1 MSEVKFEKVSKYA
14 GIDFALPTRKTRL
27 SAGYDF
33 TVPEDVIVPSHYAQ
47 IFKMLKEKLLQTEFL
62 ESVLDLEVVKN
73 LISIGEESNKELN
86 EVEKSLAISKIT
98 KGLPEL
104 FQFLSDS
111 FTMDLDS
118 IKELVKKTDT
128 RMTLIPTGV
137 KVKLEEDQ
145 KLELFIRSSTPLG
158 AYLMMANSVGIID
171 ADYYNNPDNE
181 GHIYFQVINLSPFNI
196 KIKKGEI
203 IGQGIISRYDKTTLD
218 NASATRVGGFGST
231 SK

>member
-1 MSEVKFEKVSKYA
+1 MSEVKFEKVTKYA
-14 GIDFALPTRKTRL
+14 ENDFALPTRKTRL

-33 TVPEDVIVPSHYAQ
+33 TVPEDIIIPSHYAQ

-62 ESVLDLEVVKN
+62 ESVIDLEVAKT
-73 LISIGEESNKELN
+73 LISMRESNKELS
-86 EVEKSLAISKIT
+86 EAERLLVVGKIT
-98 KGLPEL
+98 KELPEL
-104 FQFLSDS
+104 LQLLNDS
-111 FTMDLDS
+111 FTMDLDLV
-118 IKELVKKTDT
+118 KELVKKTDT

-137 KVKLEEDQ
+137 KIKLEEDQ

-171 ADYYNNPDNE
+171 ADYYGNPDNE

-196 KIKKGEI
+196 RIKKGEI
-203 IGQGIISRYDKTTLD
+203 IGQGIISKYDKTTLD
-218 NASATRVGGFGST
+218 DASTTRVGGFGST

>member
-1 MSEVKFEKVSKYA
+1 MSEVKFEKVTKYA
-14 GIDFALPTRKTRL
+14 ENDFALPTRKTRL

-33 TVPEDVIVPSHYAQ
+33 TVPEDIIVPSHYAQ
-47 IFKMLKEKLLQTEFL
+47 IFKMLREKLLETEFL
-62 ESVLDLEVVKN
+62 ESALDLELVKN
-73 LISIGEESNKELN
+73 LIAIGQSNKELS
-86 EVEKSLAISKIT
+86 EAEKLLVVGKIT
-98 KGLPEL
+98 KKLPEL

-111 FTMDLDS
+111 FTMDLDLV
-118 IKELVKKTDT
+118 KELVKKTDT

-171 ADYYNNPDNE
+171 ADYYDNPDNE
-181 GHIYFQVINLSPFNI
+181 GHIHFQVINLSPFNI
-196 KIKKGEI
+196 RIKKGEI

-218 NASATRVGGFGST
+218 DTSATRVGGFGST

>member
-1 MSEVKFEKVSKYA
+1 MNEVKFEKVTKYA
-14 GIDFALPTRKTRL
+14 ENDFALPTRKTRL

-33 TVPEDVIVPSHYAQ
+33 TVPEDIIVPSHYAQ

-62 ESVLDLEVVKN
+62 ESITDLEIIKH
-73 LISIGEESNKELN
+73 LILIGESNKELSEAEQLLELN
-86 EVEKSLAISKIT
+86 KMAKE
-98 KGLPEL
+98 LPEL

-118 IKELVKKTDT
+118 IKKLVKKTDT

-158 AYLMMANSVGIID
+158 AYLMMA
-171 ADYYNNPDNE
+171 
-181 GHIYFQVINLSPFNI
+181 
-196 KIKKGEI
+196 
-203 IGQGIISRYDKTTLD
+203 
-218 NASATRVGGFGST
+218 
-231 SK
+231 

>member
-1 MSEVKFEKVSKYA
+1 MSEVKFEKVAKYA
-14 GIDFALPTRKTRL
+14 GNDFALPTRKTRL

-33 TVPEDVIVPSHYAQ
+33 TVPEDIIVPSHYAQ

-62 ESVLDLEVVKN
+62 ESIAGLEAVKN
-73 LISIGEESNKELN
+73 LISIGESNKELN
-86 EVEKSLAISKIT
+86 EDEKLLAISKIT
-98 KGLPEL
+98 KELPEL

-111 FTMDLDS
+111 FTMDLDLV
-118 IKELVKKTDT
+118 KELVKKTDT

-171 ADYYNNPDNE
+171 ADYYDNPDNE

-196 KIKKGEI
+196 RIKKGEI
-203 IGQGIISRYDKTTLD
+203 IGQGIISKYDKTTLD
-218 NASATRVGGFGST
+218 DTSTTRVGGFGST

>member
-1 MSEVKFEKVSKYA
+1 MSEVKFEKVTKYA
-14 GIDFALPTRKTRL
+14 ENDFALPTRKTRL

-33 TVPEDVIVPSHYAQ
+33 TVPEDVIVPSHYVQ

-62 ESVLDLEVVKN
+62 ESITDLEIIKH
-73 LISIGEESNKELN
+73 LILIGESNKKLSETEQLLELN
-86 EVEKSLAISKIT
+86 KMAKE
-98 KGLPEL
+98 LPEL

-203 IGQGIISRYDKTTLD
+203 IGQGIISKYDKTTLD
-218 NASATRVGGFGST
+218 NTSATRVGGFGST

>member
-1 MSEVKFEKVSKYA
+1 MSEVKFEKVTKYA

-33 TVPEDVIVPSHYAQ
+33 TVPEDIIVPSHYAQ
-47 IFKMLKEKLLQTEFL
+47 IFKMLKEKLSQTEFL
-62 ESVLDLEVVKN
+62 ESITDLEIIKH
-73 LISIGEESNKELN
+73 LISIGQSNKELS
-86 EVEKSLAISKIT
+86 EDEILLEAGKIT
-98 KGLPEL
+98 KELPEL

-118 IKELVKKTDT
+118 IKELVKKTNT

-203 IGQGIISRYDKTTLD
+203 IGQGIISKYDKTTFD
-218 NASATRVGGFGST
+218 NTSATRVGGFGST

>member
-1 MSEVKFEKVSKYA
+1 MNEVKFEKVSKYA
-14 GIDFALPTRKTRL
+14 EIDFALPTRKTRL

-33 TVPEDVIVPSHYAQ
+33 TVPEDVIVPSHYVQ

-62 ESVLDLEVVKN
+62 ESITDLEIIKH
-73 LISIGEESNKELN
+73 LILIGESNKELSETEQLLELN
-86 EVEKSLAISKIT
+86 KMAKE
-98 KGLPEL
+98 LPEL

-128 RMTLIPTGV
+128 RMTLVPTGV

-196 KIKKGEI
+196 RIKKGEI
-203 IGQGIISRYDKTTLD
+203 IGQGIISKYDKTTLD
-218 NASATRVGGFGST
+218 DTSTARVGGFGST

>member
-1 MSEVKFEKVSKYA
+1 MSEVKFEKVTEYVEN
-14 GIDFALPTRKTRL
+14 DFALPTRKTRL

-33 TVPEDVIVPSHYAQ
+33 TVPEDIIVPSHYAQ
-47 IFKMLKEKLLQTEFL
+47 IFKMLKERLSQTEFL
-62 ESVLDLEVVKN
+62 ESVTDLKAVKN
-73 LISIGEESNKELN
+73 LISIGQSNKELS
-86 EVEKSLAISKIT
+86 EDERMLVAGKIA
-98 KGLPEL
+98 KELPEL

-111 FTMDLDS
+111 FTMDLDLV
-118 IKELVKKTDT
+118 KELVKKADT

-137 KVKLEEDQ
+137 KAKLEKDQ

-171 ADYYNNPDNE
+171 ADYYDNPDNE

-218 NASATRVGGFGST
+218 DASTTRVGGFGST

>member
-1 MSEVKFEKVSKYA
+1 MSEVKFEKVTKYA
-14 GIDFALPTRKTRL
+14 ENNFALPTRKTRL

-33 TVPEDVIVPSHYAQ
+33 TVPEDIIIPSHYAQ

-62 ESVLDLEVVKN
+62 ESVIDLEVAKT
-73 LISIGEESNKELN
+73 LISMRESNKELS
-86 EVEKSLAISKIT
+86 EAERLLVVGKIT
-98 KGLPEL
+98 KELPEL
-104 FQFLSDS
+104 LQLLNDS
-111 FTMDLDS
+111 FTMDLDLV
-118 IKELVKKTDT
+118 KELVKKTDT

-137 KVKLEEDQ
+137 KIKLEEDQ

-171 ADYYNNPDNE
+171 ADYYGNPDNE

-196 KIKKGEI
+196 RIKKGEI
-203 IGQGIISRYDKTTLD
+203 IGQGIISKYDKTTLD
-218 NASATRVGGFGST
+218 DASTTRVGGFGST

>member
-1 MSEVKFEKVSKYA
+1 MSEVKFEKVTKYA
-14 GIDFALPTRKTRL
+14 ENNFALPTRKTRL

-33 TVPEDVIVPSHYAQ
+33 TVPEDIIIPSHYAQ

-62 ESVLDLEVVKN
+62 ESVIDLEVAKT
-73 LISIGEESNKELN
+73 LISMRESNKELS
-86 EVEKSLAISKIT
+86 EAERLLVVGKIT
-98 KGLPEL
+98 KELPEL
-104 FQFLSDS
+104 LQLLNDS
-111 FTMDLDS
+111 FTMDLDLV
-118 IKELVKKTDT
+118 KELVKKTDT

-137 KVKLEEDQ
+137 KIKLEEDQ
-145 KLELFIRSSTPLG
+145 KLELFIRSSTSLG

-171 ADYYNNPDNE
+171 ADYYDNPDNE

-203 IGQGIISRYDKTTLD
+203 IGQGIISKYDKTTLD
-218 NASATRVGGFGST
+218 DASTTRVGGFGST

>member
-1 MSEVKFEKVSKYA
+1 MSEVKFEKVTKYA
-14 GIDFALPTRKTRL
+14 ENDFALPTRKTRL

-33 TVPEDVIVPSHYAQ
+33 TVPEDIIVPSHYAQ
-47 IFKMLKEKLLQTEFL
+47 IFKMLREKLLETEFL
-62 ESVLDLEVVKN
+62 ESALDLEVVKN
-73 LISIGEESNKELN
+73 LTAIGQSNKELS
-86 EVEKSLAISKIT
+86 ETEKLLVVGKIT
-98 KGLPEL
+98 KKLPEL

-111 FTMDLDS
+111 FTMDLGLV
-118 IKELVKKTDT
+118 KELVKKTDT

-171 ADYYNNPDNE
+171 ADYYDNPDNE
-181 GHIYFQVINLSPFNI
+181 GHIHFQVINLSPFNI
-196 KIKKGEI
+196 RIKKGEI

-218 NASATRVGGFGST
+218 DTSATRVGGFGST

>member
-1 MSEVKFEKVSKYA
+1 MSEVKFEKVTKYA
-14 GIDFALPTRKTRL
+14 GNDFALPTRKTRL

-33 TVPEDVIVPSHYAQ
+33 TVPEDIIVPSHYAQ
-47 IFKMLKEKLLQTEFL
+47 IFKMLREKLLETEFL
-62 ESVLDLEVVKN
+62 ESVIDLEVVKN
-73 LISIGEESNKELN
+73 LTAIGQSNKELS
-86 EVEKSLAISKIT
+86 EAERLLVVGKIT
-98 KGLPEL
+98 EELPEL

-111 FTMDLDS
+111 FTMDLDLV
-118 IKELVKKTDT
+118 KELVKKTDT

-171 ADYYNNPDNE
+171 ADYYDNPDNE
-181 GHIYFQVINLSPFNI
+181 GHIHFQVINLSPFNI
-196 KIKKGEI
+196 RIKKGEI

-218 NASATRVGGFGST
+218 DTSATRVGGFGST

>member
-1 MSEVKFEKVSKYA
+1 MSEVKFEKVTKYA
-14 GIDFALPTRKTRL
+14 GNDFTLPTRKTRL

-33 TVPEDVIVPSHYAQ
+33 TVPEDIIVPSHYAQ
-47 IFKMLKEKLLQTEFL
+47 IFKMLREKLLETEFL

-73 LISIGEESNKELN
+73 LTTIGQSNKELS
-86 EVEKSLAISKIT
+86 EAEKLLVVGKIT
-98 KGLPEL
+98 KKLPEL

-111 FTMDLDS
+111 FTMDLDLV
-118 IKELVKKTDT
+118 KELVKKTDT

-137 KVKLEEDQ
+137 KIKLEEDQ

-171 ADYYNNPDNE
+171 ADYYDNPDNE
-181 GHIYFQVINLSPFNI
+181 GHIHFQVINLSPFNI
-196 KIKKGEI
+196 RIKKGEI

-218 NASATRVGGFGST
+218 DTSATRVGGFGST

>member
-1 MSEVKFEKVSKYA
+1 MSEVKFEKVTKYA
-14 GIDFALPTRKTRL
+14 ENDFALPTRKTRL

-33 TVPEDVIVPSHYAQ
+33 TVPEDIIVPSHYAQ
-47 IFKMLKEKLLQTEFL
+47 IFKMLKERLSQTEFL
-62 ESVLDLEVVKN
+62 ESVTDLKAVKN
-73 LISIGEESNKELN
+73 LISIGQSNKELS
-86 EVEKSLAISKIT
+86 EDERMLVAGKIA
-98 KGLPEL
+98 KELPEL

-111 FTMDLDS
+111 FTMDLDLV
-118 IKELVKKTDT
+118 KELVKKADT

-137 KVKLEEDQ
+137 KAKLEEDQ

-218 NASATRVGGFGST
+218 DTSTARVGGFGST

>member
-1 MSEVKFEKVSKYA
+1 MNEVKFEKVTKYA
-14 GIDFALPTRKTRL
+14 ENDFALPTRKTKL

-33 TVPEDVIVPSHYAQ
+33 TVPEDIIVPSHYAQ
-47 IFKMLKEKLLQTEFL
+47 IFKMLKEKLSQTEFL
-62 ESVLDLEVVKN
+62 ESIADLEIIKH
-73 LISIGEESNKELN
+73 LTSIGQSKKELS
-86 EVEKSLAISKIT
+86 EDEILLETGKIT
-98 KGLPEL
+98 KELPEL
-104 FQFLSDS
+104 LQFLSDS

-196 KIKKGEI
+196 KIMKGEI
-203 IGQGIISRYDKTTLD
+203 IGQGRISKYDNTTLD
-218 NASATRVGGFGST
+218 DTSTTRGGGFGST

>member
-1 MSEVKFEKVSKYA
+1 
-14 GIDFALPTRKTRL
+14 
-27 SAGYDF
+27 
-33 TVPEDVIVPSHYAQ
+33 
-47 IFKMLKEKLLQTEFL
+47 MLKEKLLQTEFL

-73 LISIGEESNKELN
+73 LASIGESNKELN

-118 IKELVKKTDT
+118 IKELVKKTGT

-196 KIKKGEI
+196 RIKKGEI
-203 IGQGIISRYDKTTLD
+203 IGQGIISKYDKTTFD
-218 NASATRVGGFGST
+218 DASATRVGGFGST

>member
-1 MSEVKFEKVSKYA
+1 M
-14 GIDFALPTRKTRL
+14 
-27 SAGYDF
+27 
-33 TVPEDVIVPSHYAQ
+33 
-47 IFKMLKEKLLQTEFL
+47 
-62 ESVLDLEVVKN
+62 ESITDLEIIKH
-73 LISIGEESNKELN
+73 LILIGESNKELSETEQLLELN
-86 EVEKSLAISKIT
+86 KMAKE
-98 KGLPEL
+98 LPEL

-196 KIKKGEI
+196 RIKKE
-203 IGQGIISRYDKTTLD
+203 RL
-218 NASATRVGGFGST
+218 
-231 SK
+231 